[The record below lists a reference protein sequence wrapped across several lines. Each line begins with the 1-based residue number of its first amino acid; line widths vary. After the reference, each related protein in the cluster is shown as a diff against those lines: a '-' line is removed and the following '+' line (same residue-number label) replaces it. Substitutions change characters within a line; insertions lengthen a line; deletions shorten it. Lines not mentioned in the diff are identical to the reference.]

1 MIVYHPVTRDRTTYT
16 FCQPG
21 RKHPVSDW
29 LDDSGEPLSFNVKF
43 EYGKAEVPD
52 NLGRF
57 LIDQGLAQESVILVA

>member
-21 RKHPVSDW
+21 LEHPVSDW
-29 LDDSGEPLSFNVKF
+29 LDENGDPLSFNVEFKF
-43 EYGKAEVPD
+43 GKAEVPD

-57 LIDQGLAQESVILVA
+57 LIDKGLAQESVILVA